1 MINTCGVSFAYGKT
15 VVLKNISLEFGK
27 GKLYAI
33 VGPNGCGKTTLIKL
47 LSGLNTPKIG
57 SLLLDGQPYGNFKRK
72 DFAKQVALL
81 PQGRNIPNM
90 SVYDFVACGR
100 FPHLGAARRLT
111 SEDKASINAALKST
125 DTEMFAEKSLKKLSG
140 GERQRVYIAML
151 LAQNSPYLL
160 LDEPTT
166 HLDISAKFDVMSL
179 LCDIKQNDK
188 CVIAVLHDLEL
199 ALKYSD
205 EIILMLD
212 GEVLSKT
219 SPSETIKSGMLT
231 DAFKVNCKAVEL
243 DGETRYFF
251 ENNK

>member
-1 MINTCGVSFAYGKT
+1 MIKVCGVSFAYGKAEI
-15 VVLKNISLEFGK
+15 LKNISLEFGK

-47 LSGLNTPKIG
+47 LSGLNKPKAG
-57 SLLLDGQPYGNFKRK
+57 SLTLDGQPYSDFKRK
-72 DFAKQVALL
+72 EFAKHTALL

-100 FPHLGAARRLT
+100 FPHLGATRRLT
-111 SEDKASINAALKST
+111 AEDEASINTALKST
-125 DTEMFAEKSLKKLSG
+125 GTEMFAEKSLRKLSG

-166 HLDISAKFDVMSL
+166 HLDISAKFDILSL
-179 LCDIKQNDK
+179 MCNIKQNGK

-212 GEVLSKT
+212 GEVLSKA
-219 SPSETIKSGMLT
+219 SPCETVKSGLLN

-251 ENNK
+251 NNL